1 MHARQA
7 TEAGQ
12 RANGL
17 AAADFFRD
25 VLGKLPD
32 DMAKPVDLQ
41 LARNVVRDPAG
52 VLDVF
57 LPVENFP
64 DRLGLGP
71 DRIPRVNGKDQG
83 VPAGASSKTTSV
95 GVLERIPPSQ

>member
-12 RANGL
+12 GENGR

-32 DMAKPVDLQ
+32 DLAKLVDLQ

-57 LPVENFP
+57 LPVEHLP
-64 DRLGLGP
+64 DRLGLRP
-71 DRIPRVNGKDQG
+71 DRITHVDRKDQG
-83 VPAGASSKTTSV
+83 APAGASSKTTSV
-95 GVLERIPPSQ
+95 GVLERMA